1 MKARLHDLSL
11 ARDGGYLLTIAT
23 RENVGALYDE
33 LRETDVDV
41 TVKKHREKRSL
52 DANAYAWVL
61 MDKLAEAT
69 GTPTSEVYRQAVKD
83 VGGNTETVCVRE
95 KAVQKLCGGWN
106 KNGIG
111 WQTEVMDSKIDGC
124 KNVVLYYGS
133 STFDTNQMSR
143 LIDNI
148 VQDCK
153 AVGIEPL
160 TPQQLDALKEDWR
173 CTKCQR
179 PRPSPKASRRP
190 YTSATAGA
198 ASSAGGTTESL

>member
-1 MKARLHDLSL
+1 MKARLHELML
-11 ARDGGYLLTIAT
+11 ARDGGCVLTITT
-23 RENVGALYDE
+23 RENIGAMFDE
-33 LRETDVDV
+33 LHDTDVDV

-69 GTPTSEVYRQAVKD
+69 GTPTSEVYRRAVKD
-83 VGGNTETVCVRE
+83 VGGNTEIVCVRE
-95 KAVQKLCGGWN
+95 KAVQKLCDGWS

-111 WQTEVMDSKIDGC
+111 WQTEIMDSKIDGC

-133 STFDTNQMSR
+133 STFDTKQMSR

-153 AVGIEPL
+153 AVGIETL

-173 CTKCQR
+173 CTK
-179 PRPSPKASRRP
+179 
-190 YTSATAGA
+190 
-198 ASSAGGTTESL
+198 

>member
-33 LRETDVDV
+33 LHETDVDV

-52 DANAYAWVL
+52 DANAYAWAL

-83 VGGNTETVCVRE
+83 VGGNTEIVCVRE

-133 STFDTNQMSR
+133 STFDTKQMSR

-153 AVGIEPL
+153 AVGIETL

-173 CTKCQR
+173 CTK
-179 PRPSPKASRRP
+179 
-190 YTSATAGA
+190 
-198 ASSAGGTTESL
+198 

>member
-23 RENVGALYDE
+23 RENVGTLYDE
-33 LRETDVDV
+33 LHEVDVDV

-52 DANAYAWVL
+52 DANAYSWVL
-61 MDKLAEAT
+61 LDKLAEAT
-69 GTPTSEVYRQAVKD
+69 GTTKSEIYRREVRA

-95 KAVQKLCGGWN
+95 KAVKKLCDGWN

-133 STFDTNQMSR
+133 STFDTRQMSR

-153 AVGIEPL
+153 ELGIETL
-160 TPQQLDALKEDWR
+160 TPQQLDALKEEWGR
-173 CTKCQR
+173 
-179 PRPSPKASRRP
+179 
-190 YTSATAGA
+190 
-198 ASSAGGTTESL
+198 

>member
-23 RENVGALYDE
+23 RENIGPLFDE
-33 LRETDVDV
+33 LHETDVDV

-69 GTPTSEVYRQAVKD
+69 GTTTSEVYRQAVKD

-133 STFDTNQMSR
+133 STFDTKQMSR

-153 AVGIEPL
+153 AVGIETL

-173 CTKCQR
+173 CTK
-179 PRPSPKASRRP
+179 
-190 YTSATAGA
+190 
-198 ASSAGGTTESL
+198 

>member
-33 LRETDVDV
+33 LHETDVDV

-95 KAVQKLCGGWN
+95 N

-133 STFDTNQMSR
+133 STFDTKQMSR

-153 AVGIEPL
+153 AVGIETL
-160 TPQQLDALKEDWR
+160 TPQQLDALKEDWQ
-173 CTKCQR
+173 CTK
-179 PRPSPKASRRP
+179 
-190 YTSATAGA
+190 
-198 ASSAGGTTESL
+198 

>member
-23 RENVGALYDE
+23 RETIGPLYDE
-33 LRETDVDV
+33 LHEVDVDV

-69 GTPTSEVYRQAVKD
+69 GMPTSEVYRQAVKD
-83 VGGNTETVCVRE
+83 VGGNTEIVCVRE
-95 KAVQKLCGGWN
+95 KAVQKLCDGWN

-133 STFDTNQMSR
+133 STFDTKQMSR

-153 AVGIEPL
+153 AVGIETL
-160 TPQQLDALKEDWR
+160 TPQQLDVLKEDWR
-173 CTKCQR
+173 CTK
-179 PRPSPKASRRP
+179 
-190 YTSATAGA
+190 
-198 ASSAGGTTESL
+198 

>member
-33 LRETDVDV
+33 LHEVDVDV

-52 DANAYAWVL
+52 DANAYSWVL
-61 MDKLAEAT
+61 LDKLAEAT
-69 GTPTSEVYRQAVKD
+69 GTTKSEIYRREVRD

-95 KAVQKLCGGWN
+95 TSIQKLCDGWN

-133 STFDTNQMSR
+133 STFDTRQMSR

-153 AVGIEPL
+153 ELGIETL
-160 TPQQLDALKEDWR
+160 TPQQLDALKEEWGR
-173 CTKCQR
+173 
-179 PRPSPKASRRP
+179 
-190 YTSATAGA
+190 
-198 ASSAGGTTESL
+198 

>member
-1 MKARLHDLSL
+1 MKARLHDLTL

-23 RENVGALYDE
+23 RENVGILYDE
-33 LRETDVDV
+33 LHEVDVDV

-52 DANAYAWVL
+52 NANAYSWVL
-61 MDKLAEAT
+61 LDKLAEST
-69 GTPTSEVYRQAVKD
+69 GTPKSEIYRREVRD

-95 KAVQKLCGGWN
+95 KAVQKLCDSWN

-111 WQTEVMDSKIDGC
+111 WQTEVMDSKIEGC

-133 STFDTNQMSR
+133 STFDTKQMAR

-153 AVGIEPL
+153 ALGIETL
-160 TPQQLDALKEDWR
+160 TPQQLDALKEEWGR
-173 CTKCQR
+173 
-179 PRPSPKASRRP
+179 
-190 YTSATAGA
+190 
-198 ASSAGGTTESL
+198 